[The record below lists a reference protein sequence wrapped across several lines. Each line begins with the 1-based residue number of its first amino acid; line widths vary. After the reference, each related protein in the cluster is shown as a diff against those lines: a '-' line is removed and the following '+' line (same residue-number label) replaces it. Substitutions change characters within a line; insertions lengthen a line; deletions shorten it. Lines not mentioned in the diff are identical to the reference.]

1 MRVDFPAIGKYNFHK
16 MVKKRYFCHKT
27 DHLIFTYFTSYSLPM
42 NYLKSAALLSYLVFS
57 LLSCHPRYP
66 GTFDNAVRYQINDS
80 IPEDKKLL
88 ALIAPY
94 TEKLNATMLSGI
106 APLSGELTL
115 GKPESTL
122 GNWITDVLQRY
133 ITETKGIKCD
143 FTLSNYGGVRS
154 NFIKQDSLR
163 VGMIFE
169 LLPFDNELL
178 VLELKGSDIEAL
190 VRYMA
195 KSGFWPVSK
204 GINIL
209 QTDNKIEWIK
219 IQGQPLVPEK
229 MYKVQM
235 PDYVANG
242 GEGTAFLAN
251 APREKT
257 GMYMREAVIEQLRIE
272 TKKGIIQ
279 QGILDERILIRN
291 N

>member
-1 MRVDFPAIGKYNFHK
+1 
-16 MVKKRYFCHKT
+16 
-27 DHLIFTYFTSYSLPM
+27 M
-42 NYLKSAALLSYLVFS
+42 NYIKSIS
-57 LLSCHPRYP
+57 LLFYVVLILSGCHPRYP
-66 GTFDNAVRYQINDS
+66 GIFENAIRYQINDS

-94 TEKLNATMLSGI
+94 TEKLNATMLSGL
-106 APLSGELTL
+106 APLSGELKL

-122 GNWITDVLQRY
+122 GNWITDILHRY
-133 ITETKGIKCD
+133 ITETKGVNCD

-163 VGMIFE
+163 VGMIYE

-178 VLELKGSDIEAL
+178 ILDLKGSDIEAL
-190 VRYMA
+190 IRYMA
-195 KSGFWPVSK
+195 KSGFWPISK
-204 GINIL
+204 ELQIL

-219 IQGQPLVPEK
+219 IKGQPLVPNQI
-229 MYKVQM
+229 YKVQM

-242 GEGTAFLAN
+242 GEGTSFLAA

-257 GMYMREAVIEQLRIE
+257 GMYMRDAVIEQLRVE

-279 QGILDERILIRN
+279 QGLLDERIVIRN

>member
-16 MVKKRYFCHKT
+16 MVKKRYFCHRT

-57 LLSCHPRYP
+57 LLGCHPRYS
-66 GTFDNAVRYQINDS
+66 GTFDNAIRYQINDS

-204 GINIL
+204 GLNIL

-279 QGILDERILIRN
+279 QGMLDERILIRN

>member
-1 MRVDFPAIGKYNFHK
+1 
-16 MVKKRYFCHKT
+16 
-27 DHLIFTYFTSYSLPM
+27 M
-42 NYLKSAALLSYLVFS
+42 NYLKSAAFLSYIIFS

-94 TEKLNATMLSGI
+94 TEKLNATMLSGL
-106 APLSGELTL
+106 APLSGELKL

-163 VGMIFE
+163 VGVIFE

-178 VLELKGSDIEAL
+178 VLDLKGSDIEAL

-219 IQGQPLVPEK
+219 IQGKPLVPEK
-229 MYKVQM
+229 IYKVQM

-242 GEGTAFLAN
+242 GDGTAFLAT

-272 TKKGIIQ
+272 TKQGIIQ

>member
-16 MVKKRYFCHKT
+16 MVKKRYFCHRT
-27 DHLIFTYFTSYSLPM
+27 YHLIFTYFTSYSLPM

-57 LLSCHPRYP
+57 LLGCHPRYS
-66 GTFDNAVRYQINDS
+66 GTFENAIRYQINDS

-178 VLELKGSDIEAL
+178 VLDLKGSDIEAL

-279 QGILDERILIRN
+279 QGMLDERILIRN

>member
-16 MVKKRYFCHKT
+16 MVKKRYFCHRT

-57 LLSCHPRYP
+57 LLGCHPRYS
-66 GTFDNAVRYQINDS
+66 GTFENAIRYQINDS

-279 QGILDERILIRN
+279 QGMLDERILIRN

>member
-16 MVKKRYFCHKT
+16 MVKKRYFCHRT
-27 DHLIFTYFTSYSLPM
+27 YHLIFTYFTSYSLPM

-57 LLSCHPRYP
+57 LLGCHPRYS
-66 GTFDNAVRYQINDS
+66 GTFENAIRYQINDS

-178 VLELKGSDIEAL
+178 VLDLKGSDIEAL

-242 GEGTAFLAN
+242 GEGTSFLAN

>member
-1 MRVDFPAIGKYNFHK
+1 MEALTLKKGFGISPPCKNHNFHP
-16 MVKKRYFCHKT
+16 Y
-27 DHLIFTYFTSYSLPM
+27 LFTSYSLQM
-42 NYLKSAALLSYLVFS
+42 NYIKSATLLFFAVFS
-57 LLSCHPRYP
+57 ILSCHPRYP
-66 GTFDNAVRYQINDS
+66 GTFENAIRYQINDS
-80 IPEDKKLL
+80 IPEDKKLQ

-94 TEKLNATMLSGI
+94 TEKLNATMLSGL

-122 GNWITDVLQRY
+122 GNWITDILHRY

-143 FTLSNYGGVRS
+143 FTVSNYGGVRS

-163 VGMIFE
+163 VGMIYE

-178 VLELKGSDIEAL
+178 VLDLKGSDIEAFI
-190 VRYMA
+190 RYMG
-195 KSGFWPVSK
+195 KSGFWPVSR
-204 GINIL
+204 GLQVL

-219 IQGQPLVPEK
+219 IQGQPLVPTQT
-229 MYKVQM
+229 YKVQM

-242 GEGTAFLAN
+242 GEGTAFLAD

-257 GMYMREAVIEQLRIE
+257 GMYMRDAVIEQLRIE

-279 QGILDERILIRN
+279 QGLLDERILIRN

>member
-1 MRVDFPAIGKYNFHK
+1 
-16 MVKKRYFCHKT
+16 
-27 DHLIFTYFTSYSLPM
+27 M

-66 GTFDNAVRYQINDS
+66 GTFDNAIRYQINDS

-94 TEKLNATMLSGI
+94 TEKLNAIMLSGL
-106 APLSGELTL
+106 APLSGELKL

-178 VLELKGSDIEAL
+178 VLDLKGSDIEAL
-190 VRYMA
+190 VRYTA

-219 IQGQPLVPEK
+219 IQGQPLVPEQT
-229 MYKVQM
+229 YRVQM
-235 PDYVANG
+235 IDYVANG
-242 GEGTAFLAN
+242 GDGTAFLAT

-279 QGILDERILIRN
+279 QGVLDERILIRN

>member
-1 MRVDFPAIGKYNFHK
+1 
-16 MVKKRYFCHKT
+16 
-27 DHLIFTYFTSYSLPM
+27 M

-57 LLSCHPRYP
+57 LLGCHPRYS
-66 GTFDNAVRYQINDS
+66 GTFENAIRYQINDS

-122 GNWITDVLQRY
+122 GNWITDILQRY

-178 VLELKGSDIEAL
+178 VLDLKGSDIEAL

-279 QGILDERILIRN
+279 QGMLDERILIRN

>member
-1 MRVDFPAIGKYNFHK
+1 MRGNFPNIGKDNFLK
-16 MVKKRYFCHKT
+16 MAKKKYFCHRT
-27 DHLIFTYFTSYSLPM
+27 DILIFTYFTSYSLPM

-66 GTFDNAVRYQINDS
+66 GTFENAVRYQINDS

-94 TEKLNATMLSGI
+94 TEKLNATMLSGL
-106 APLSGELTL
+106 APLSGELKL

-122 GNWITDVLQRY
+122 GNWITDILQRF

-178 VLELKGSDIEAL
+178 VIDLKGSDIEAL

-204 GINIL
+204 GLQIL

-219 IQGQPLVPEK
+219 IQGQPLVPEQ

-242 GEGTAFLAN
+242 GEGTTFLAN

-257 GMYMREAVIEQLRIE
+257 SMYMREAVIEQLRIE

-279 QGILDERILIRN
+279 QGMLDERILIRN

>member
-1 MRVDFPAIGKYNFHK
+1 
-16 MVKKRYFCHKT
+16 
-27 DHLIFTYFTSYSLPM
+27 M
-42 NYLKSAALLSYLVFS
+42 NYLKFFILSFYLLIS
-57 LLSCHPRYP
+57 LTGCHPRYP
-66 GTFDNAVRYQINDS
+66 GTFENAIRYQINDT
-80 IPEDKKLL
+80 IPEDKKLQ

-94 TEKLNATMLSGI
+94 TEKLNATMLSVL
-106 APLSGELTL
+106 APLSGELKL

-122 GNWITDVLQRY
+122 GNWITDIIHRY
-133 ITETKGIKCD
+133 ITETKGIQCD
-143 FTLSNYGGVRS
+143 FTLCNYGGVRS

-178 VLELKGSDIEAL
+178 VLDLKGSDIEAL

-195 KSGFWPVSK
+195 KAGFWPVSN
-204 GINIL
+204 GIQIL

-219 IQGQPLVPEK
+219 IKGQPLVPTQI
-229 MYKVQM
+229 YKVQM

-242 GEGTAFLAN
+242 GDGTPFLAD

-279 QGILDERILIRN
+279 EGLLDERILIRN

>member
-1 MRVDFPAIGKYNFHK
+1 MRVDFTAIRKYNFHK
-16 MVKKRYFCHKT
+16 MVKKRYFCHRT
-27 DHLIFTYFTSYSLPM
+27 DNIIFTYFTSYSLPM

-66 GTFDNAVRYQINDS
+66 GTFDNAIRYQINDS

-251 APREKT
+251 APRDKT

-279 QGILDERILIRN
+279 QGMLDERILIRN

>member
-1 MRVDFPAIGKYNFHK
+1 
-16 MVKKRYFCHKT
+16 
-27 DHLIFTYFTSYSLPM
+27 M
-42 NYLKSAALLSYLVFS
+42 NNLKFAALLSYLIFNI
-57 LLSCHPRYP
+57 LSCHPRYP
-66 GTFDNAVRYQINDS
+66 GVFENAVRYQINDS
-80 IPEDKKLL
+80 IPEDKQLL

-94 TEKLNATMLSGI
+94 TKKLNATMLFGL

-122 GNWITDVLQRY
+122 GNWITDILHRY

-143 FTLSNYGGVRS
+143 FTISNYGGIRS

-169 LLPFDNELL
+169 LLPFDNELV
-178 VLELKGSDIEAL
+178 VLDLKGSDIEAL
-190 VRYMA
+190 VRYMS

-204 GINIL
+204 GLQVL
-209 QTDNKIEWIK
+209 QTDNKIAWIK
-219 IQGQPLVPEK
+219 IQGEVLVPEQI
-229 MYKVQM
+229 YKVQM

-242 GEGTAFLAN
+242 GDGTAFLAI

-257 GMYMREAVIEQLRIE
+257 GMFMREAVIEQLRLE

-279 QGILDERILIRN
+279 KGNLDERILIRN

>member
-16 MVKKRYFCHKT
+16 MVKKRYFCHRT

-57 LLSCHPRYP
+57 LLGCHPRYS
-66 GTFDNAVRYQINDS
+66 GTFENAIRYQINDS

-178 VLELKGSDIEAL
+178 VLDLKGSDIEAL